1 MEKQIKEYILVL
13 LEYQKT
19 RLECINL
26 GFSPSDETKIE
37 LKMIEKA
44 KKLVKDK
51 LEVKEDKQ

>member
-26 GFSPSDETKIE
+26 GFNPSNQTKIE
-37 LKMIEKA
+37 LKMIEEA
-44 KKLVKDK
+44 KRLVKNK
-51 LEVKEDKQ
+51 LNVEEE